1 MRRDAART
9 RLSGAGQVGSR
20 AWAKVSGRGTAREAA
35 QGHSQLFVR
44 KEESERDHSV
54 GFRNRNR
61 MPYLHRTARMNERSS
76 AYASTSGPHEHS

>member
-35 QGHSQLFVR
+35 QGHSQLFVG
-44 KEESERDHSV
+44 KEESERNDSV
-54 GFRNRNR
+54 GFRNR
-61 MPYLHRTARMNERSS
+61 MPDLHGTARMNERLS